1 MVFRHSTDHENSA
14 EALGS
19 PNSSPFLKAL
29 PLKLAYLLTKIRLQ
43 NGVLPIESDVSSV
56 SDTGNWEKTASGP
69 NRGGELRTYIV
80 TSQDSLPMSNRRLK
94 VTKAY

>member
-19 PNSSPFLKAL
+19 PNSSPFLKAP
-29 PLKLAYLLTKIRLQ
+29 PLQLACLLTKIRLQ

-56 SDTGNWEKTASGP
+56 SDTGNWEKQRVVPT
-69 NRGGELRTYIV
+69 RGELRTYIA
-80 TSQDSLPMSNRRLK
+80 TSQDSLPMSNRRLN

>member
-19 PNSSPFLKAL
+19 PHSSPFLKAS
-29 PLKLAYLLTKIRLQ
+29 PLQLACLLTKIRLQ
-43 NGVLPIESDVSSV
+43 NGVLPIESDLSSV
-56 SDTGNWEKTASGP
+56 SDTGNWEKNSEWSQQ
-69 NRGGELRTYIV
+69 GGELRTYIA
-80 TSQDSLPMSNRRLK
+80 TSQDSLPMSNKRLN

>member
-19 PNSSPFLKAL
+19 PNSSPFLKAS
-29 PLKLAYLLTKIRLQ
+29 PLQLACLLTKIRLQ

-56 SDTGNWEKTASGP
+56 SDTGNWEKQRVVPT
-69 NRGGELRTYIV
+69 RGELRTYIA
-80 TSQDSLPMSNRRLK
+80 TSQDSLPMSNRRLN